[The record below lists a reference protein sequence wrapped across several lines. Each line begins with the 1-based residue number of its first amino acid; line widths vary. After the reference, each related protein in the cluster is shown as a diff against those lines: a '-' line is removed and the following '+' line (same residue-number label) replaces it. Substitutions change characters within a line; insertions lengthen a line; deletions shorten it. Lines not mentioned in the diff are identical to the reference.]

1 MNNKFQN
8 SQESEVELNMKRRG
22 YLARGEPRKTAN
34 LENTNLIMNRTSL
47 IKSEV
52 KKRWFDG
59 ETGHNRGSPP
69 DGGDAVQTACLLR
82 RCE

>member
-1 MNNKFQN
+1 
-8 SQESEVELNMKRRG
+8 MKCRG

-59 ETGHNRGSPP
+59 ETGRNRGSPP
-69 DGGDAVQTACLLR
+69 DGGDAAQTVCLLR